1 MPVSAT
7 TIRTVLLRNGFRPA
21 PPTGLGHLASLSAA
35 IASSPVPS
43 TTSAADGVQIINAFA
58 ERWVPTMRHY
68 NDERPHR
75 SLALRP
81 PRGIDI
87 GVAPGGL
94 RSPPGLGAG
103 IASAA
108 WFTSTTRSR
117 HDVRV
122 SEPNGR
128 STAQKSDGRTAVRR
142 RADDADLGR
151 GTGPPGAR
159 QGNRARR
166 DHRRPTRR
174 RGGPAPGTD

>member
-43 TTSAADGVQIINAFA
+43 TTSAADGVQIIKTPTEAPDANAFA

-75 SLALRP
+75 SLAL
-81 PRGIDI
+81 
-87 GVAPGGL
+87 
-94 RSPPGLGAG
+94 
-103 IASAA
+103 
-108 WFTSTTRSR
+108 
-117 HDVRV
+117 
-122 SEPNGR
+122 
-128 STAQKSDGRTAVRR
+128 RR

-174 RGGPAPGTD
+174 RRGPAPGPDRPGRG